1 MRKEE
6 KITMVIRREK
16 LFKDDYFE
24 GFMETDKVDFQKR
37 ILNNFEYIKRKDAE
51 NNPNY
56 KQPIGYAVLIN
67 KESRKIFVF
76 KRAVKNEDLTEKRL
90 QGKWSLGVGG
100 HIDEDDSQE
109 ENPIKESLLREIMEE
124 VRLTGSVEEA
134 SVLGYIN
141 DEANSVGEVHFGI
154 LYLVEVSGN
163 VFPKSREMSQGS
175 MRKIEEVKN
184 NFAEQNTEGWSR
196 ICLTL
201 LEKII

>member
-1 MRKEE
+1 
-6 KITMVIRREK
+6 MVIRREK

>member
-1 MRKEE
+1 
-6 KITMVIRREK
+6 MVIRREK

-184 NFAEQNTEGWSR
+184 NLAEQNTEGWSR